1 MSSIADNAAQPLSLT
16 PIMEAARGHA
26 EMGDTRQWIDNL
38 ERVIEIAWEMMSSE
52 QRQAFCEHA
61 DVVALIEAAGQ
72 E

>member
-1 MSSIADNAAQPLSLT
+1 MSSIADNAAQPLSLA

-38 ERVIEIAWEMMSSE
+38 ERVIEIAWEIMSSE
-52 QRQAFCEHA
+52 KRQAFCEHA